1 MNCQVRGENLFVR
14 GGLGRSLF
22 LSRRVVGRLQLSH
35 FEWSSPLVDETQE
48 MGGSLRCRRRRI
60 KEGNLLDG
68 QGKAIV
74 TRQGDPIINWNDAE
88 RACNSVRIS
97 L

>member
-35 FEWSSPLVDETQE
+35 FEWSSPLGDETQE
-48 MGGSLRCRRRRI
+48 MGGSLRCRRRRSE
-60 KEGNLLDG
+60 EGNLLEG
-68 QGKAIV
+68 QGQVIV
-74 TRQGDPIINWNDAE
+74 TWQGHAITKWNDAE
-88 RACNSVRIS
+88 SV
-97 L
+97 